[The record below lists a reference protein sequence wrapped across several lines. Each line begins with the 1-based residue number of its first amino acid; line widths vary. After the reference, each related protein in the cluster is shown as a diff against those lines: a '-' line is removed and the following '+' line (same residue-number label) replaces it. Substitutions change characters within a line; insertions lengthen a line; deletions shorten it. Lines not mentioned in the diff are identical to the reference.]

1 MARLLSLMGV
11 DQTMTV
17 RAAADAGSH
26 AEGDCGT
33 PANRTQKKP
42 RRPQDAGLSRR
53 GTLAKNVDD
62 AMGMLAP
69 PA

>member
-1 MARLLSLMGV
+1 MREAMPK
-11 DQTMTV
+11 
-17 RAAADAGSH
+17 
-26 AEGDCGT
+26 GDCGT

-42 RRPQDAGLSRR
+42 RRPQDAGLPRR
-53 GTLAKNVDD
+53 ATLAKNVDD

>member
-1 MARLLSLMGV
+1 MPEAMPKATAHAREQ
-11 DQTMTV
+11 D
-17 RAAADAGSH
+17 
-26 AEGDCGT
+26 
-33 PANRTQKKP
+33 QKKP
-42 RRPQDAGLSRR
+42 RRPQDAGLPRR